1 MDNPRDPAVPLSH
14 CVRCERLLF
23 GSARTC
29 LVHGDQLDV
38 GNRAPAVETVAD
50 QIHQRAGRD
59 ARRRS

>member
-1 MDNPRDPAVPLSH
+1 MPDPREPAALLTH
-14 CVRCERLLF
+14 CTRCQRLLF

-50 QIHQRAGRD
+50 QIHQRAGGGT
-59 ARRRS
+59 RRPR